1 MHENDLRCKAAMLR
15 GAMKIK
21 HGVATCDPLL
31 IKACA
36 SGAVAE
42 VFPNFLSLSLSSSL
56 SLSLCQSPIS
66 LYSLTVSLTVLKGLS
81 TSPITV
87 ITLSV
92 FMCV

>member
-1 MHENDLRCKAAMLR
+1 MGENDLRCKAAMLR

-42 VFPNFLSLSLSSSL
+42 VFPNFRSLSLSSL

-66 LYSLTVSLTVLKGLS
+66 LYSLTVSLTVLKGIS